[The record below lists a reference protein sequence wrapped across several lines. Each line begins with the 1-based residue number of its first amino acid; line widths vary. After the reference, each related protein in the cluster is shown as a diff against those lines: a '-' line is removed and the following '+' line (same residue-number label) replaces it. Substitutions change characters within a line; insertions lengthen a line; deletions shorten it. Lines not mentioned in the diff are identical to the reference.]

1 MRLETLA
8 VHAGLKVDAATGAV
22 VPPIHA
28 ATTFEHEPD
37 STYPRGFLYSRS
49 GNPNRNALEECLA
62 ELEGGAAAAAFA
74 SASAATAAVFQ
85 ALAPGDHVV
94 APLDA
99 YFGTGKLLRDVFAPW
114 GLAVEFVDMTDLAPV
129 KGALRPTTKLVWIET
144 PSNPLWRV
152 TDIAAV
158 AALAHGAGAQCVC
171 DNTATTSALQRPLA
185 LGADLVVYA
194 TTKYLGGHGDV
205 MGGAVVAARRDAFFE
220 RVRTIQTA
228 GGAIPSPFD
237 CWLVRRGIR
246 TLPWR
251 MRAHSDNA
259 LRVATF
265 LAAHPRVAAV
275 RYPGLASHPQHAIAR
290 RQMTAFGGMLSVQV
304 RGGRDAAF
312 AVAGKVRIFTC
323 ATSFGS
329 TESLLEHRASVE
341 GAATRSPDDLLRL
354 SIGLEHPDDLVEDL
368 AQALG

>member
-1 MRLETLA
+1 MRMETLA

-49 GNPNRNALEECLA
+49 GNPNRNALEEC
-62 ELEGGAAAAAFA
+62 
-74 SASAATAAVFQ
+74 
-85 ALAPGDHVV
+85 
-94 APLDA
+94 
-99 YFGTGKLLRDVFAPW
+99 
-114 GLAVEFVDMTDLAPV
+114 
-129 KGALRPTTKLVWIET
+129 
-144 PSNPLWRV
+144 
-152 TDIAAV
+152 
-158 AALAHGAGAQCVC
+158 VC

-194 TTKYLGGHGDV
+194 TTKYLGGHCDV

-251 MRAHSDNA
+251 
-259 LRVATF
+259 
-265 LAAHPRVAAV
+265 
-275 RYPGLASHPQHAIAR
+275 
-290 RQMTAFGGMLSVQV
+290 
-304 RGGRDAAF
+304 
-312 AVAGKVRIFTC
+312 
-323 ATSFGS
+323 
-329 TESLLEHRASVE
+329 
-341 GAATRSPDDLLRL
+341 
-354 SIGLEHPDDLVEDL
+354 
-368 AQALG
+368 